1 MDLNTSARS
10 PNVGDIRFVRSGM
23 NNAFA
28 LQKCLVVHVSN
39 GSFTSFPPSRSVRF
53 APRADANIRIYEGIT
68 CRGYS
73 ASLQKYWVVTATKEA
88 DLSEKMNEIVSR
100 RKTFSLLGLAALALA
115 VPTTVLT
122 VVPEEAEAQ
131 TTGMVRRQARR
142 GARTERRQTRR
153 TARTQRRAVR
163 RGVAPAQ

>member
-1 MDLNTSARS
+1 
-10 PNVGDIRFVRSGM
+10 M
-23 NNAFA
+23 N
-28 LQKCLVVHVSN
+28 
-39 GSFTSFPPSRSVRF
+39 
-53 APRADANIRIYEGIT
+53 D
-68 CRGYS
+68 
-73 ASLQKYWVVTATKEA
+73 
-88 DLSEKMNEIVSR
+88 IVSR

-122 VVPEEAEAQ
+122 VVSEEAEAQ
-131 TTGMVRRQARR
+131 TAGMQRRQARR